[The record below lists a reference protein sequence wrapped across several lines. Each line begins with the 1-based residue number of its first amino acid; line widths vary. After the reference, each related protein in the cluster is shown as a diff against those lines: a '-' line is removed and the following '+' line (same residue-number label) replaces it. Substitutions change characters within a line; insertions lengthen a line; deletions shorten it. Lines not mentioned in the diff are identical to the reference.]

1 MPNPMLWRQ
10 LPRGLV
16 LWHTHILA
24 IQNVELPKGL
34 GGGDRRTLPVSVS
47 QFKKKQ
53 NQNVICVDLTRYAP
67 QKKNTLLIPY
77 VHCAKPGSCTS
88 PWKKISG
95 QENTSLLSKC
105 KRFFE
110 SLIALHRFCP
120 HRQCD
125 LLGKH
130 RALPVT
136 RGYKNRQNC
145 KLFPAAEAE
154 DPARPRSSPRR
165 PLSGGTKAA
174 VAYDESWVL
183 GAGGGDGCSSRCCG
197 SISIKINEIHTI
209 HHKETVYS
217 SSVPNPTCN
226 VTISLLVLTYFDH
239 QSEPMCNY
247 LWNMSGPYSTSIV
260 YKRVQHVVS
269 CCNIIFRKRPTL

>member
-34 GGGDRRTLPVSVS
+34 GAGDRRTLPVSVS
-47 QFKKKQ
+47 QFQKKQ
-53 NQNVICVDLTRYAP
+53 NQNVMCVDLTRYAP
-67 QKKNTLLIPY
+67 QKKNTLSIPY

-88 PWKKISG
+88 PCKNNNG

-105 KRFFE
+105 KCFFE

-120 HRQCD
+120 HRPEAH
-125 LLGKH
+125 H
-130 RALPVT
+130 RSSRRKMSSPKIRHVIYLAS
-136 RGYKNRQNC
+136 KNRQNC
-145 KLFPAAEAE
+145 KLFPAAVGAE

-209 HHKETVYS
+209 RHKDTA
-217 SSVPNPTCN
+217 
-226 VTISLLVLTYFDH
+226 
-239 QSEPMCNY
+239 
-247 LWNMSGPYSTSIV
+247 
-260 YKRVQHVVS
+260 
-269 CCNIIFRKRPTL
+269 